1 MKNNLLLFLRYY
13 KSKMKSLQLA
23 IYLAIRYN
31 EPEIVNILIKEINVN
46 IPLDTGTTLLDEAI
60 RYRRATIVKYLLLAG
75 AVKTIHTIAFW
86 LSILTEDVKQN
97 NYTEEHAMIQDLFY
111 KSVNPAQ
118 FSYVSSPYRSISLP

>member
-1 MKNNLLLFLRYY
+1 
-13 KSKMKSLQLA
+13 MKSLQLA

-46 IPLDTGTTLLDEAI
+46 IPLETGTTLLDEAI
-60 RYRRATIVKYLLLAG
+60 RYRRGTIVKYLLLAG

-86 LSILTEDVKQN
+86 LSIQVEDVKQN

-111 KSVNPAQ
+111 KSTNPYQ
-118 FSYVSSPYRSISLP
+118 FLCVSSSSHRSVSLP